1 MSIAELARRA
11 WFFLRRDRLTAELE
25 EEMRLH
31 VELRAAR
38 EQGAGLDAAEARHRA
53 ARQFGNRGRHVEES
67 RDQWGMRWADE
78 LSIDLRY
85 AVRSLRRSPALTLI
99 IVLTLALGI
108 GATTAIFSVM
118 DAALFRPLPMRE
130 PDRLIL
136 MSNIDVPLEGLPR
149 RRNALDLPRLQ
160 EEKAA
165 FEALGAYAAGGLNLA
180 GGRAPMRIQAGL
192 ITPEGLR
199 LLGVAPLRG
208 RLFTDDEARV
218 DGPEVAIIS
227 HAIWRAQFA
236 ADEGIIGRVL
246 TLNDRPHEIVGV
258 MPARF
263 AFPEGSEVWIPMT
276 VPLAGARTEVFRMM
290 ILTRGIGRLAPGVT
304 PAEANAHLA
313 SVLERMGA
321 RREPG
326 EPPPEITVPLRK
338 HFEGDSTTRLWMV
351 LGLAAL
357 LLLAA
362 CVNVCGLLLARWTA
376 RRRELAVR
384 SAIGAGRGRLVRQLI
399 TESALLAL
407 AGTVVGLLFA
417 RWGLALVAALTPPEL
432 LALTPPSIDGRVL
445 AITLILSAATAIGI
459 GALPGL
465 VMSGGSLLQSLRR
478 ANTGSTSRGGQSL
491 GAWLVAVE
499 VGLAVVLLVGSGLL
513 LKSLARL
520 HRVETGVRPEQVVT
534 GRIALSTTLHPTASS
549 RRRFLERVR
558 DEIARAP
565 GITDVG
571 IVSELPMRGE
581 MNPRLAVDV
590 VGQPEGQRS
599 PFVEHVTAS
608 PEYFSALGIRFI
620 AGRTFLSGDSLASR
634 GEAII
639 NESLAGRYWP
649 NGRAIGGL
657 LRLGRQELTVVG
669 VVNDVRTTSLDGER
683 HDQLYLPFASGTPR
697 QATFVVRGTLPGEAM
712 LARVREGVRQVDGS
726 QVVYDLK
733 PMQQVVGESVA
744 EQRASS
750 MLATAFAAITFLL
763 AAMGLYGLLAFGVV
777 QRTRELGIRIA
788 LGARRAHV
796 VRGVVRDGLLLA
808 AAGITAGLAA
818 AYGATRLLRS
828 QLYEVAP
835 TDPTIFAGAPVLL
848 LGMALLA
855 AVVPALRASRVD
867 PMRALRA
874 E

>member
-1 MSIAELARRA
+1 MSIAELVRRV
-11 WFFLRRDRLTAELE
+11 WFFLRRDRVTAELE

-38 EQGAGLDAAEARHRA
+38 EQAEGMDAAEAHYRA

-99 IVLTLALGI
+99 VVLTLALGI

-118 DAALFRPLPMRE
+118 DAAIFRPLPMRE
-130 PDRLIL
+130 PERLVLI
-136 MSNIDVPLEGLPR
+136 SDVDVPLEGLPR
-149 RRNALDLPRLQ
+149 RRDAFDLPRLQ

-165 FEALGAYAAGGLNLA
+165 FEALGAYAAGGLNLT
-180 GGRAPMRIQAGL
+180 GGREPQRIQAGL

-199 LLGVAPLRG
+199 LLGVAPVRG
-208 RLFTDDEARV
+208 RLFTDDEGRL

-227 HAIWRAQFA
+227 HALWRAQFGA
-236 ADEGIIGRVL
+236 AEDIVGR
-246 TLNDRPHEIVGV
+246 TIALNDRPHEIVGV

-263 AFPEGSEVWIPMT
+263 AFPEGSDVWIPMT
-276 VPLAGARTEVFRMM
+276 VPLAMGRTEVFRMM
-290 ILTRGIGRLAPGVT
+290 ILTKGIGRLAPGVT
-304 PAEANAHLA
+304 PAGANAHLA

-321 RREPG
+321 RRNPG

-399 TESALLAL
+399 TESALLAV
-407 AGTVVGLLFA
+407 AGMVVGLLFA
-417 RWGLALVAALTPPEL
+417 RWGLTLVAALTPPEL
-432 LALTPPSIDGRVL
+432 LALTPPRIDARVL

-459 GALPGL
+459 GMLPGL
-465 VMSGGSLLQSLRR
+465 VMSGGDLTQSLRR
-478 ANTGSTSRGGQSL
+478 AGTGSTRRGARSL
-491 GAWLVAVE
+491 GGGLVVVE

-513 LKSLARL
+513 LKSLVQL

-534 GRIALSTTLHPTASS
+534 GRIALSTALHPTASS
-549 RRRFLERVR
+549 RRQLLERAR
-558 DEIARAP
+558 DEIAAAP
-565 GITDVG
+565 GITSVG

-590 VGQPEGQRS
+590 VGQPEGQKS
-599 PFVEHVTAS
+599 PFAEHVTVS
-608 PEYFSALGIRFI
+608 PEYFSALGVRFI
-620 AGRTFLSGDSLASR
+620 AGRTFLGGDSLASR

-639 NESLAGRYWP
+639 NESLARRYWP
-649 NGRAIGGL
+649 DGRAIGGL

-697 QATFVVRGTLPGEAM
+697 QATFVVRGTLPEAAM
-712 LARVREGVRQVDGS
+712 LALVREGVRRVSES
-726 QVVYDLK
+726 QVIFDLK
-733 PMQQVVGESVA
+733 PMRQVVSESVA

-750 MLATAFAAITFLL
+750 MLATAFAAVTFLL

-777 QRTRELGIRIA
+777 QRTRELGIRMA
-788 LGARRAHV
+788 LGAHRAHV
-796 VRGVVRDGLLLA
+796 VRSVVHDGVKLA
-808 AAGITAGLAA
+808 GAGIALGLTVAWL
-818 AYGATRLLRS
+818 ATRLLQS
-828 QLYEVAP
+828 QLFEVAP
-835 TDPTIFAGAPVLL
+835 TDATVFLAAPVLL
-848 LGMALLA
+848 LLMALVA
-855 AVVPALRASRVD
+855 AAAPAARASRVD
-867 PMRALRA
+867 PMTALRTD
-874 E
+874 